1 MTEEE
6 LFLRNLVKSINKYKN
21 KIKAIVINYPNNP
34 TAKIVELNFYKEL
47 VKYVKKMIFGFYL
60 I

>member
-6 LFLRNLVKSINKYKN
+6 LFLKNLVKSISKYKN

-34 TAKIVELNFYKEL
+34 TTKIVELTFIKN
-47 VKYVKKMIFGFYL
+47 
-60 I
+60 